1 MIRYDQSKPKRQ
13 HAMGTPSST
22 TTANKASECQHN
34 NIKTKLVIGRQEQKV
49 DYLSTQSRGGGG
61 GRGGRGERRS
71 LGRDD
76 ARQVNRCSS
85 WFARDV

>member
-49 DYLSTQSRGGGG
+49 DYLSTQSRGEGG
-61 GRGGRGERRS
+61 GRRS
-71 LGRDD
+71 RGRDD
-76 ARQVNRCSS
+76 ARQVVRCSS
-85 WFARDV
+85 WFARDVKT